1 MHIFYSNGNKIDKNA
16 VIVKVQFQNAFHLKS
31 RTTKQLKHDI
41 HSIKLFFL
49 LHVLKITFQFTIY
62 AFQNVFQ
69 YYPFKLYNLF
79 ILLFATPAFELIII
93 Q

>member
-1 MHIFYSNGNKIDKNA
+1 MHFILNRE
-16 VIVKVQFQNAFHLKS
+16 QQ
-31 RTTKQLKHDI
+31 KQLKHDI

-49 LHVLKITFQFTIY
+49 LHDLKITFQFTIY

-79 ILLFATPAFELIII
+79 IILFARLAFELIII